1 MHVVRHAH
9 HMCTMA
15 LVPFEQIIPIDTSG
29 LAAGEYTVDVN
40 GVNVTL
46 ALTTE
51 PD

>member
-1 MHVVRHAH
+1 
-9 HMCTMA
+9 MA

-40 GVNVTL
+40 GVDVILTL
-46 ALTTE
+46 TIE